1 MVMKNNILVVLLL
14 IVLSGFAGCAES
26 GFRIKP
32 LSNHD
37 TAYLSLQ
44 DVVGLMLRTGFSDDE
59 IHLYGEDLRKVLAKS
74 GAARIYINGE
84 EEATFTV
91 DDNTVYVS
99 SKSKGIFIY
108 NLRQ

>member
-1 MVMKNNILVVLLL
+1 MKNNILVILLL
-14 IVLSGFAGCAES
+14 VVLFGFAGCAES
-26 GFRIKP
+26 GFRIEP

-37 TAYLSLQ
+37 KAYFSLQ
-44 DVVGLMLRTGFSDDE
+44 DIVGLMLQAGFSDDD
-59 IHLYGEDLRKVLAKS
+59 IHFYGSDLRKVLTKS
-74 GAARIYINGE
+74 GAARVYINGE

-91 DDNTVYVS
+91 DDKSVYVS